1 MKAKRLLYLI
11 VAIAWFG
18 AIVTRATAQNCGII
32 PTPQSVTYTSGFFT
46 WDNPALVFVDEP
58 ALLHMFEEGEGKV
71 DTMNKNI
78 LVAEYERL
86 MGKKPDVVERRPEGA
101 RRAIIFIKIDSED
114 SGVHFHDYLLRIN
127 EMEIYISSKTD
138 AGLFYGLQSLIQLY
152 RFNYRA
158 DFEEWQYVKIPCM
171 KIFDYAR
178 YQYRGWMIDISRGPI
193 PTMDYLKRQIQT
205 MAEFKL
211 NTLTLYT
218 EHTFVSEAF
227 DYAPSDGLTAEQIR
241 ELQDFAKD
249 YYVEIIGNQQCFAHF
264 EKILSNP
271 KYEYLADTKYNLN
284 PAIPETYDFLGT
296 LLKEETSAYSS
307 PWFNINCDET
317 ESLGTGKAA
326 NYVQKIGATE
336 AYIHHIKKVH
346 KMVKGYGKKTM
357 MWADIVLKDKKIQT
371 KLPKDITMLVWSYAP
386 SDSFDGMIKPIK
398 EAGYDFWVVPGV
410 SMWSTVFPS
419 MSSYEKNIA
428 NFARDGRRFGAKG
441 LLNTAWNDSGE
452 ASLNSVWHAMAWGAE
467 MSWNPTVKTELEAAD
482 KERSERLKT
491 FDINFNFQFFHFY
504 NDENIIADFLR
515 AVSRY
520 EQSPVGE
527 LYTTGSLW
535 NYKPWHFFPENLS
548 KENLQNVKEERFNIF
563 KTIELLKLILSEEA
577 QYQNTEIIY
586 NAVHAANRM
595 LINLLLKRSQFNL
608 YDAYLTTGEVSQQQ
622 KKMILND
629 IEDLGY
635 YINALK
641 TDYERIWN
649 ECYRPYWRD
658 TILAKYDRLLLRIK
672 TIPEHTIIETSLK
685 DNKIESSLRTIFNDT
700 PIHYTLDGSEPDTL
714 SPVYRSPI
722 TLTENC
728 SVKTLTV
735 SPSAGEVR
743 NEKLV
748 YVHKGLGR
756 LVNVSGQYSTY
767 RPEYSGG
774 GTFALADGATG
785 SDSYRDGKWQGYQ
798 GQDVELF
805 YHWPEATDVSSV
817 VVRYLQNFHDWILAP
832 TDIELYVKEGNGYT
846 LAAQRHFDVNQ
857 IQGNNVGELTM
868 DGLNIHTNDL
878 KVIIRNPG
886 KLPKEH
892 QAPGY
897 DSYIFLDEV
906 IIR

>member
-1 MKAKRLLYLI
+1 MLC
-11 VAIAWFG
+11 AIAN
-18 AIVTRATAQNCGII
+18 RATAQNCGII
-32 PTPQSVTYTSGFFT
+32 PTPQSVTYTSGFFI
-46 WDNPALVFVDEP
+46 WENPELVFD
-58 ALLHMFEEGEGKV
+58 
-71 DTMNKNI
+71 KNVTNQEF
-78 LVAEYERL
+78 LVAEYRRQ
-86 MGKKPDVVERRPEGA
+86 MGKKIDTWNANPNETFRRS
-101 RRAIIFIKIDSED
+101 IIFHLKDIPDL
-114 SGVHFHDYLLRIN
+114 SGKSDAYKL
-127 EMEIYISSKTD
+127 EIYDMDVTVTAATG
-138 AGLFYGLQSLIQLY
+138 AGLFYGLQSLLQLY

-158 DFEEWQYVKIPCM
+158 DFEEWQDVKIPCM
-171 KIFDYAR
+171 EITDYAD

-193 PTMDYLKRQIQT
+193 PTMDYLKRQIRT

-227 DYAPSDGLTAEQIR
+227 DYAPADGLTAEQIR
-241 ELQDFAKD
+241 ELQNFAKN

-284 PAIPETYDFLGT
+284 PAIPETYNFLRT
-296 LLKEETSAYSS
+296 LLKEETAAYSS

-326 NYVQKIGATE
+326 KYVKKVGASE
-336 AYIHHIKKVH
+336 AYIRHILKVNDI
-346 KMVKGYGKKTM
+346 VKSCGKKTM

-467 MSWNPTVKTELEAAD
+467 MSWNPTVQTELEAAD

-520 EQSPVGE
+520 EQSPIGE

-535 NYKPWHFFPENLS
+535 KYDPWQFFPENLA
-548 KENLQNVKEERFNIF
+548 KEKLQDIKDERFNLF
-563 KTIELLKLILSEEA
+563 RTIELLKLILSEEA

-586 NAVHAANRM
+586 NAAHAANRM
-595 LINLLLKRSQFNL
+595 LVNLMLRRSQFNL
-608 YDAYLTTGEVSQQQ
+608 YDLSLHSGNISQQR
-622 KKMILND
+622 KNKIINE
-629 IEDLGY
+629 IRDLDY
-635 YINALK
+635 YIHALMS
-641 TDYERIWN
+641 DYEHIWN
-649 ECYRPYWRD
+649 ECYRYYWLD
-658 TILAKYDRLLLRIK
+658 VNLAKYDQLAEQII
-672 TIPEHTIIETSLK
+672 TIPGHVIIETELK
-685 DNKIESSLRTIFNDT
+685 DNNITLSLRTIFNDT
-700 PIHYTLDGSEPDTL
+700 PIYYTLDGSDPDTL

-728 SVKTLTV
+728 TVKTLTV

-748 YVHKGLGR
+748 CVHKGIGR

-774 GTFALADGATG
+774 GEFALADGETG

-846 LAAQRHFDVNQ
+846 LAAKRHFDVNQ
-857 IQGNNVGELTM
+857 IQGNTVGELTM
-868 DGLNIHTNDL
+868 DGLNFRTDDL

>member
-1 MKAKRLLYLI
+1 MTKLQHFLFLSVGTVLLCLL
-11 VAIAWFG
+11 V
-18 AIVTRATAQNCGII
+18 VHATAQNCGII
-32 PTPQSVTYTSGFFT
+32 PTPQNVTYTSGFFI
-46 WDNPALVFVDEP
+46 WENPKLVFDKSV
-58 ALLHMFEEGEGKV
+58 
-71 DTMNKNI
+71 TNRQI
-78 LVAEYERL
+78 LAAEYERL
-86 MGKKPDVVERRPEGA
+86 IGKKPDVLERKPGDVSRT
-101 RRAIIFIKIDSED
+101 IIFNKINKES
-114 SGVHFHDYLLRIN
+114 SGSFFHDCYLLEIKD
-127 EMEIYISSKTD
+127 MEINISSETEI
-138 AGLFYGLQSLIQLY
+138 GLFYGLQSLIQLY

-158 DFEEWQYVKIPCM
+158 DFEEWQDVKIPCM
-171 KIFDYAR
+171 KILDYAD

-193 PTMDYLKRQIQT
+193 PTMDYLKRQIRT

-227 DYAPSDGLTAEQIR
+227 DYAPADGLTAEQIR

-284 PAIPETYDFLGT
+284 PAIPETYDFLQT
-296 LLKEETSAYSS
+296 LLKEETAAYSS

-326 NYVQKIGATE
+326 KYVKKVGASE
-336 AYIHHIKKVH
+336 AYIRHILKVNDIM
-346 KMVKGYGKKTM
+346 KSYGKKTM

-410 SMWSTVFPS
+410 SMWSTVFPI

-428 NFARDGRRFGAKG
+428 NFARDGYRFGAQG

-467 MSWNPTVKTELEAAD
+467 MSWNPIVQTEPAAAD
-482 KERSERLKT
+482 KERSKRLAT
-491 FDINFNFQFFHFY
+491 FDTNFNFQFFHFY

-515 AVSRY
+515 AVSHY
-520 EQSPVGE
+520 EQSPIGE

-535 NYKPWHFFPENLS
+535 NYKPWQFFPENLS
-548 KENLQNVKEERFNIF
+548 EEKLQDIKDERFNTF
-563 KTIELLKLILSEEA
+563 RTIGLLQLILSEKA

-586 NAVHAANRM
+586 NAIYATSRM
-595 LINLLLKRSQFNL
+595 MTDLMLKRSQFNL
-608 YDAYLTTGEVSQQQ
+608 YNLYQNPNLASPQAQ
-622 KKMILND
+622 KAIQND
-629 IEDLGY
+629 IEDLRY
-635 YINALK
+635 YLNGLK
-641 TDYERIWN
+641 ESYLYLWN

-658 TILAKYDRLLLRIK
+658 TILAKYDRLLHQIV
-672 TIPEHTIIETSLK
+672 TIPEHTIIKTSLK
-685 DNKIESSLRTIFNDT
+685 DNKIELILRTIFNDT
-700 PIHYTLDGSEPDTL
+700 PIHYTMDGSEPDTL

-728 SVKTLTV
+728 TVKTLTV
-735 SPSAGEVR
+735 SPSVGEVR
-743 NEKLV
+743 NEKQVL
-748 YVHKGLGR
+748 VHKGIGR
-756 LVNVSGQYSTY
+756 LTEVKGEYSTY

-774 GTFALADGATG
+774 GAFALADGETG

-798 GQDVELF
+798 GQDVELL
-805 YHWPEATDVSSV
+805 YHWPEATDVSRV

-832 TDIELYVKEGNGYT
+832 TDIELYVKEGTSYT
-846 LAAQRHFDVNQ
+846 LAAKRHFDVNQ
-857 IQGNNVGELTM
+857 IQGNNVGELKM
-868 DGLNIHTNDL
+868 DGLNIRTEDL
-878 KVIIRNPG
+878 KVIIQNSG

-906 IIR
+906 IIK

>member
-32 PTPQSVTYTSGFFT
+32 PTPQSVTYTSGFFI
-46 WDNPALVFVDEP
+46 WENPELVFD
-58 ALLHMFEEGEGKV
+58 
-71 DTMNKNI
+71 KNVTNQEF
-78 LVAEYERL
+78 LVAEYRRQ
-86 MGKKPDVVERRPEGA
+86 MGKKIDTWNANPNETFRRS
-101 RRAIIFIKIDSED
+101 IIFHLKDIPDL
-114 SGVHFHDYLLRIN
+114 SGKSDAYKL
-127 EMEIYISSKTD
+127 EIYDMDVTVTAATG
-138 AGLFYGLQSLIQLY
+138 AGLFYGLQSLLQLY

-158 DFEEWQYVKIPCM
+158 DFEEWQDVKIPCM
-171 KIFDYAR
+171 EITDYAD

-193 PTMDYLKRQIQT
+193 PTMDYLKRQIRT

-227 DYAPSDGLTAEQIR
+227 DYAPTDGLTAEQIR
-241 ELQDFAKD
+241 ELQNFAKN

-284 PAIPETYDFLGT
+284 PAIPETYDFLRT
-296 LLKEETSAYSS
+296 LLKEETAAYSS

-317 ESLGTGKAA
+317 ELLGTGKAA
-326 NYVQKIGATE
+326 KYVKKVGASE
-336 AYIHHIKKVH
+336 AYIRHILKVNDI
-346 KMVKGYGKKTM
+346 VKSCGKKTM

-467 MSWNPTVKTELEAAD
+467 MSWKPTAQTEPEAAD
-482 KERSERLKT
+482 KERSERLAT
-491 FDINFNFQFFHFY
+491 FDTNFNFQFFHFY

-520 EQSPVGE
+520 EKSPVGE

-548 KENLQNVKEERFNIF
+548 EDKLQDIKNERFNLIR
-563 KTIELLKLILSEEA
+563 TIELLKLILSEEA

-586 NAVHAANRM
+586 NAAHADNRM
-595 LINLLLKRSQFNL
+595 LVNLMLKRSQFNL
-608 YDAYLTTGEVSQQQ
+608 YDAYLTTGTVSQKQ

-629 IEDLGY
+629 IEDFGY

-641 TDYERIWN
+641 TDYERIWD

-658 TILAKYDRLLLRIK
+658 TILTKYDRLLREIV

-685 DNKIESSLRTIFNDT
+685 DNKIELSLRTIFNDT

-714 SPVYRSPI
+714 SPVYLSPI

-728 SVKTLTV
+728 TVKTLTV
-735 SPSAGEVR
+735 SPSAGEVQ

-748 YVHKGLGR
+748 CVHKGLGR

-774 GTFALADGATG
+774 GELALADGETG
-785 SDSYRDGKWQGYQ
+785 SDSYLDGKWQGYQ

-832 TDIELYVKEGNGYT
+832 TDIELYVKEGTGYT
-846 LAAQRHFDVNQ
+846 LAAKRHFDVNQ
-857 IQGNNVGELTM
+857 IQGNHVGELTM
-868 DGLNIHTNDL
+868 DGLNIRTHDL

>member
-1 MKAKRLLYLI
+1 MLC
-11 VAIAWFG
+11 AIAN
-18 AIVTRATAQNCGII
+18 RATAQNCGII
-32 PTPQSVTYTSGFFT
+32 PTPQSVTYTSGFFI
-46 WDNPALVFVDEP
+46 WENPELIFD
-58 ALLHMFEEGEGKV
+58 
-71 DTMNKNI
+71 KNVTNQEF
-78 LVAEYERL
+78 LVAEYRRQ
-86 MGKKPDVVERRPEGA
+86 MGKKIDTWNANPNETFRRS
-101 RRAIIFIKIDSED
+101 IIFHLKDIPDL
-114 SGVHFHDYLLRIN
+114 SGKSDAYKL
-127 EMEIYISSKTD
+127 EIYDMDVTVTAATG
-138 AGLFYGLQSLIQLY
+138 AGLFYGLQSLLQLY

-158 DFEEWQYVKIPCM
+158 DFEEWQDVKIPCM
-171 KIFDYAR
+171 EITDYAD

-193 PTMDYLKRQIQT
+193 PTMDYLKRQIRT

-227 DYAPSDGLTAEQIR
+227 DYAPADGLTAEQIR

-284 PAIPETYDFLGT
+284 PAIPETYDFLRT
-296 LLKEETSAYSS
+296 LLKEETAAYSS

-326 NYVQKIGATE
+326 KYVKKVGASE
-336 AYIHHIKKVH
+336 AYIRHILKVNDI
-346 KMVKGYGKKTM
+346 VKSCGKRTM

-467 MSWNPTVKTELEAAD
+467 MSWNPTVQTELEAAD

-520 EQSPVGE
+520 EQSPIGE

-535 NYKPWHFFPENLS
+535 KYDPWQFFPENLA
-548 KENLQNVKEERFNIF
+548 KEKLQDIKDERFNLF
-563 KTIELLKLILSEEA
+563 RTIELLKLILSEEA

-586 NAVHAANRM
+586 NAAHAANRM
-595 LINLLLKRSQFNL
+595 LVNLMLRRSQFNL
-608 YDAYLTTGEVSQQQ
+608 YDLSLHSENISQQR
-622 KKMILND
+622 KNKIINE
-629 IEDLGY
+629 IRDLDY
-635 YINALK
+635 YIHALMS
-641 TDYERIWN
+641 DYEHIWN
-649 ECYRPYWRD
+649 ECYRYYWLD
-658 TILAKYDRLLLRIK
+658 VNLAKYDQLAEQII
-672 TIPEHTIIETSLK
+672 TIPGHVIIETELK
-685 DNKIESSLRTIFNDT
+685 DNNITLSLRTIFNDT
-700 PIHYTLDGSEPDTL
+700 PIYYTLDGSDPDTL
-714 SPVYRSPI
+714 SSVYTSPI
-722 TLTENC
+722 TLTEEC
-728 SVKTLTV
+728 IVKTLTIN
-735 SPSAGEVR
+735 PLCNKVR
-743 NEKLV
+743 NEKHVLI
-748 YVHKGLGR
+748 HKGLGR
-756 LVNVSGQYSTY
+756 LTEVKGQYSTY

-774 GTFALADGATG
+774 GAFALADGETG

-846 LAAQRHFDVNQ
+846 LAAKRHFDVNQ
-857 IQGNNVGELTM
+857 IQGNTVGELTM
-868 DGLNIHTNDL
+868 DGLNFRTDDL

>member
-1 MKAKRLLYLI
+1 MKAKRLLYLT
-11 VAIAWFG
+11 VAIAFLC
-18 AIVTRATAQNCGII
+18 AIVNRATAQNCGII

-46 WDNPALVFVDEP
+46 WDHPVIIFDKSVTNRQ
-58 ALLHMFEEGEGKV
+58 
-71 DTMNKNI
+71 I
-78 LVAEYERL
+78 LAAEYERL
-86 MGKKPDVVERRPEGA
+86 MGKAPEIVDTYPTERNPRSITFCQDKLVVPSDFQIIDYEVQQSYSLTISERNIVIQA
-101 RRAIIFIKIDSED
+101 
-114 SGVHFHDYLLRIN
+114 V
-127 EMEIYISSKTD
+127 TD
-138 AGLFYGLQSLIQLY
+138 TGLFYGLQSLVQLY

-158 DFEEWQYVKIPCM
+158 YFEEWEYVKIPCCQ
-171 KIFDYAR
+171 IFDIPD

-193 PTMDYLKRQIQT
+193 PTMDYLKRQIRT

-227 DYAPSDGLTAEQIR
+227 DYAPADGLTTEQIR

-296 LLKEETSAYSS
+296 LLKEETAAYSS

-336 AYIHHIKKVH
+336 AYIRHIKKVH
-346 KMVKGYGKKTM
+346 KMVKDYGKKTM

-371 KLPKDITMLVWSYAP
+371 KLPKDIMMLVWSYAP

-467 MSWNPTVKTELEAAD
+467 MSWNPTVQTEPEAAE

-515 AVSRY
+515 EVSRY

-535 NYKPWHFFPENLS
+535 NYNPWQFFPNNLT
-548 KENLQNVKEERFNIF
+548 KETLQDIKEERFNLF
-563 KTIELLKLILSEEA
+563 KTNELLKLILSEEA

-586 NAVHAANRM
+586 DAVHAANRM
-595 LINLLLKRSQFNL
+595 LTNLMLKRSQFNL
-608 YDAYLTTGEVSQQQ
+608 YDLYLHPENISQNT
-622 KKMILND
+622 KKRIHND
-629 IEDLGY
+629 IKDLEY
-635 YINALK
+635 YISALK
-641 TDYERIWN
+641 KDFLYQWD

-658 TILAKYDRLLLRIK
+658 TIMGKYDRLLRQIE
-672 TIPEHTIIETSLK
+672 TIPEHTIIEASLK
-685 DNKIESSLRTIFNDT
+685 DNKIELSLRTIFNDT

-714 SPVYRSPI
+714 SPVYRFPV
-722 TLTENC
+722 TLDENC
-728 SVKTLTV
+728 TVKTLTV

-743 NEKLV
+743 NEKQVL
-748 YVHKGLGR
+748 VHKGIGR
-756 LVNVSGQYSTY
+756 LAEVKGQYSTY

-774 GTFALADGATG
+774 GVLALADGETG

-846 LAAQRHFDVNQ
+846 LVAKRHFDVNQ
-857 IQGNNVGELTM
+857 IQGNHVDELTM
-868 DGLNIHTNDL
+868 DGLNLRTDDL

-906 IIR
+906 IIN

>member
-1 MKAKRLLYLI
+1 MMRTKRLVTLMVGI
-11 VAIAWFG
+11 VLLCAA
-18 AIVTRATAQNCGII
+18 VTRAAAQNCGII

-46 WDNPALVFVDEP
+46 WDHPLIIFDKDVTNQQ
-58 ALLHMFEEGEGKV
+58 
-71 DTMNKNI
+71 I
-78 LVAEYERL
+78 LASEYERL
-86 MGKKPDVVERRPEGA
+86 MGKAPEIVNAKPTEGVRRTITFQKQGWQGEFYKG
-101 RRAIIFIKIDSED
+101 
-114 SGVHFHDYLLRIN
+114 GVYTLDIN
-127 EMEIYISSKTD
+127 EMDIVITAPDDE
-138 AGLFYGLQSLIQLY
+138 GLFYGLQSLVQLY

-158 DFEEWQYVKIPCM
+158 DFEEWQYVKIPCCQ
-171 KIFDYAR
+171 IFDTPD

-193 PTMDYLKRQIQT
+193 PTMEYLKRQIRT

-227 DYAPSDGLTAEQIR
+227 DYAPADGLTAEQIR
-241 ELQDFAKD
+241 ELEDYAKEF
-249 YYVEIIGNQQCFAHF
+249 YVQIIGNQQCFAHF

-284 PAIPETYDFLGT
+284 PAIPETYDFLKT
-296 LLKEETSAYSS
+296 LLKEETAAYSS
-307 PWFNINCDET
+307 PMFNINCDET

-326 NYVQKIGATE
+326 KYVKTVGASE
-336 AYIHHIKKVH
+336 AYIRHILKVNDI
-346 KMVKGYGKKTM
+346 VKSYGKRTM
-357 MWADIVLKDKKIQT
+357 MWADIVLKDKKIQE

-386 SDSFDGMIKPIK
+386 SESFIGMIKPIK

-428 NFARDGRRFGAKG
+428 NFARDGHRFGAQG

-467 MSWNPTVKTELEAAD
+467 MSWNPTRHTDPETAD
-482 KERSERLKT
+482 KERMERLKT
-491 FDINFNFQFFHFY
+491 FDVNFNFQFFHFY

-515 AVSRY
+515 AVSHY
-520 EQSPVGE
+520 EQSSIGE

-535 NYKPWHFFPENLS
+535 NFKPWQFLPDNLTEE
-548 KENLQNVKEERFNIF
+548 KLQDIKTERFNTF

-595 LINLLLKRSQFNL
+595 LTNLLLKRSQFDIYDL
-608 YDAYLTTGEVSQQQ
+608 YMHPENVSQNT
-622 KKMILND
+622 KNRIHND
-629 IEDLGY
+629 VEDLEY
-635 YINALK
+635 YIHALQ
-641 TDYERIWN
+641 TDYLYQWD

-658 TILAKYDRLLLRIK
+658 INETKYNRLVQQIV
-672 TIPEHTIIETSLK
+672 TIPEHVFIETALK
-685 DNKIESSLRTIFNDT
+685 DNKIELSLRTIFNDA
-700 PIHYTLDGSEPDTL
+700 PIHYTLDGTEPDTL
-714 SPVYRSPI
+714 SPVYGSPI
-722 TLTENC
+722 TLTQSC
-728 SVKTLTV
+728 FVKTLTMNRSV
-735 SPSAGEVR
+735 GEVR
-743 NEKLV
+743 NEKKVL
-748 YVHKGLGR
+748 VHKGIGHMTE
-756 LVNVSGQYSTY
+756 VIGNYSTY

-774 GTFALADGATG
+774 GKFALADGETG

-805 YHWPEATDVSSV
+805 YHWPEATDINSV
-817 VVRYLQNFHDWILAP
+817 TINYLQNFHDWILAP
-832 TDIELYVKEGNGYT
+832 TDIEIYVREGDNYK
-846 LAAQRHFDVNQ
+846 LATKKHFNVEQ
-857 IQGNNVGELTM
+857 IRGNTVDALTV
-868 DGLNIHTNDL
+868 DNLKIHTADL

-906 IIR
+906 IIH